1 MTKKEIINKIFQ
13 RLSANAGYE
22 VYVSFLER
30 RLRNGR
36 WGMLAYRITI
46 DDGVIVCRPY
56 PGPGIGAE
64 EKWPARLDRLTKFE
78 LEYILKKCPE
88 L

>member
-1 MTKKEIINKIFQ
+1 MTKREIINKIFQ

-22 VYVSFLER
+22 VYVPELQNK
-30 RLRNGR
+30 LRNGR
-36 WGMLAYRITI
+36 WGMHAYCVTL
-46 DDGVIVCRPY
+46 DNGSIVCLPWA
-56 PGPGIGAE
+56 GAE
-64 EKWPARLDRLTKFE
+64 DKWPARLDRLTKFE